1 MRHDFSP
8 HPQEA
13 AFFRSY
19 TAELREDFQS
29 GLLKELT
36 PYPQFVVWRYKL
48 EQGTFKKPP
57 VNPRTH
63 HPASVDNPR
72 TWGTIRQALGALS
85 TGYFHGIGFVLTRND
100 PFTGIDLDH
109 CVEKNGNIAPWAKQI
124 IEQLDT
130 YTEISPSEKGIRM
143 FVEGVTP
150 GGKFDNVEMWS
161 NTHYM
166 TITTRHIDG
175 TSTAIEK
182 RQEALDSVYR
192 QCVPAFPPPIQ
203 NTQNTWVGRVEQ
215 PSLVLATL
223 PDEASQ
229 DTNLQSLLDGETA
242 DYNGDESIADFVTL
256 MKLMHYTAD
265 DREWTKAIF
274 ASHPIGQRA
283 KSRENTKEGR
293 RGNSTYL
300 DYTIDAVLRK
310 RRNPPMNRKTNSS
323 EQ

>member
-1 MRHDFSP
+1 MRHEYTP
-8 HPQEA
+8 HPEEV
-13 AFFRSY
+13 AFFRTYS
-19 TAELREDFQS
+19 AELREDFQR

-48 EQGTFKKPP
+48 EQGTFKKPLF
-57 VNPRTH
+57 NPRTH
-63 HPASVDNPR
+63 YPASVDNPR

-109 CVEKNGNIAPWAKQI
+109 CVEKNGDIAPWAKRI

-130 YTEISPSEKGIRM
+130 YTELSPSEKGIRM
-143 FVEGVTP
+143 FVEGGTP
-150 GGKFDNVEMWS
+150 GGKFGDVEMWS

-175 TSTAIEK
+175 TPTAIEK
-182 RQEALDSVYR
+182 RQEALDALYR
-192 QCVPAFPPPIQ
+192 QFVPAAPPPQQ
-203 NTQNTWVGRVEQ
+203 NQNTWGRQAEQ

-223 PDEASQ
+223 PDEASK
-229 DTNLQSLLDGETA
+229 DTVLKSLLDGETA

-274 ASHPIGQRA
+274 SSYPIGQRA
-283 KSRENTKEGR
+283 KAREDTIEGR
-293 RGNSTYL
+293 RGNTNYL

-310 RRNPPMNRKTNSS
+310 RRNPPMKR
-323 EQ
+323 